1 MYKIGVIGTGFIAR
15 GLVELLDN
23 HKDYTISAILTRTD
37 PLKREDFPR
46 SELLS
51 NELSSLIESSDL
63 IVECSGDVLYAT
75 DTIEQIL
82 KANIPVVTMN
92 SEFHITTGSYF
103 VDKGLVT
110 EADGDQPG
118 ALATLH
124 EEAIEMG
131 FTPLVY
137 GNIKGFLNHT
147 PTKDDMEYWADRSN
161 ISLQMVT
168 SFTDGTKIQIEQ
180 TLIANGLGAT
190 ILREGLEGLHYDDM
204 VLGGNILASK
214 AKDLGSPVSDYLLS
228 AKLPAGVFLV
238 AQHPQKDALN
248 YFKLGDGPYYVLDR
262 TFHLCHLEIVKT
274 IKRVLS
280 GGGVLLDNSKNPTI
294 SVASVAKRDLKVGDK
309 IEKAIGSFDVRGIAI
324 KIEEHRDHI
333 PVGLCENVTIKRDI
347 KEGEKI
353 YFDDV
358 DIAPSR
364 ALEIWR
370 EIVGRI

>member
-23 HKDYTISAILTRTD
+23 HQDYSISSILTRTD
-37 PLKREDFPR
+37 PLNRKDFPR

-51 NELSSLIESSDL
+51 NELNSLIESSDL

-75 DTIEQIL
+75 DTIEEIL
-82 KANIPVVTMN
+82 KADIPVVTMN

-180 TLIANGLGAT
+180 TLIANGLEAT

-294 SVASVAKRDLKVGDK
+294 SAASVAKRDLKVGDK
-309 IEKAIGSFDVRGIAI
+309 IEKGIGSFDVRGIAI
-324 KIEEHRDHI
+324 KIEEHREHLPI
-333 PVGLCENVTIKRDI
+333 GLCENIIIKRDI
-347 KEGEKI
+347 REGEKI
-353 YFDDV
+353 YFDDIE
-358 DIAPSR
+358 IADSR

-370 EIVGRI
+370 EIVG